1 MAINGFAPTS
11 SFQVQ
16 AQQSAQSV
24 AITGTT
30 LRIVNLGPKTAYIA
44 LSTTQPVAVTPQ
56 TGLAIEPG
64 GPPEFITVGS
74 DTFLGYVADL
84 ASFAKL
90 NISEG
95 A

>member
-1 MAINGFAPTS
+1 MAVNAFAPTS

-16 AQQSAQSV
+16 AQQTAQSV
-24 AITGTT
+24 AVNGTI
-30 LRIVNLGPKTAYIA
+30 RIVNLGPKTAYIA
-44 LSTTQPVAVTPQ
+44 IGSTQPVAVTPQ

-64 GPPEFITVGS
+64 GPPEFIVAGS
-74 DTFLGYVADL
+74 NTFLGYVADL

-95 A
+95 T

>member
-1 MAINGFAPTS
+1 MAVNAFTPTS

-16 AQQSAQSV
+16 AQQTAQSV
-24 AITGTT
+24 AVTGTIRV
-30 LRIVNLGPKTAYIA
+30 LNLGPKTAYVA
-44 LSTTQPVAVTPQ
+44 VGSTQPVAVTPT

-64 GPPEFITVGS
+64 GPPEFLIVGTN
-74 DTFLGYVADL
+74 TFLGYVADL

-95 A
+95 T